1 MTEPVYTDAVRR
13 NSLRLYL
20 LALSFTRSRQDA
32 EDVMQSAFLK
42 LWQHR
47 GSFPDSEQIDRW
59 LTKVTVNECRSLWR
73 RQAGKTVSLEEL
85 GELAAAPET
94 EADQALVSAVLC
106 LPDAYRTVIH
116 LFYYEEL
123 SVREIAG
130 LLHLSESAVKQ
141 RLSRGRRQLK
151 LELEETDETR

>member
-1 MTEPVYTDAVRR
+1 MTEIEYTDAVRR
-13 NSLRLYL
+13 NSQRLYL
-20 LALSFTRSRQDA
+20 LALSFTRRQQDA
-32 EDVMQSAFLK
+32 EDVMQSAFFK

-47 GSFPDSEQIDRW
+47 GLFGDSVQMDKW
-59 LTKVTVNECRSLWR
+59 LTKVAVNECRSLWR
-73 RQAGKTVSLEEL
+73 RQAGKTVSLEEI
-85 GELAAAPET
+85 GELIATPEH

-130 LLHLSESAVKQ
+130 LLHLSEAAVKQ
-141 RLSRGRRQLK
+141 RLSRGRKQLK
-151 LELEETDETR
+151 LELEETNENE